1 MILKSFAQQHSLK
14 LDFREDVARRMR
26 LVIDGDASHGHHMF
40 VDYWGSG
47 GDLKCKA
54 SGLPCVSVTAF
65 TGGSIQ
71 KDELTE
77 PTALQEKNAGLLRR
91 QLERGCR
98 NPDP

>member
-1 MILKSFAQQHSLK
+1 MILRSFAQQRSLK

-26 LVIDGDASHGHHMF
+26 LVINGDASHGHHMF

-47 GDLKCKA
+47 DDPKCNT

-65 TGGSIQ
+65 TGGSIP
-71 KDELTE
+71 KDELTK

-91 QLERGCR
+91 QLENGCR